1 MTLDTLSTI
10 FYMNGE
16 KISPAALVVVF
27 VVVIGCIV
35 LFAKFC
41 DVNKAK

>member
-1 MTLDTLSTI
+1 MTPDTISTI

-16 KISPAALVVVF
+16 KISPMALILGF

-35 LFAKFC
+35 LLAKVC